1 MRMVILLGNI
11 LVIDDEEYMG
21 WVIKK
26 SFEATS
32 YKVDLCLEGK
42 SGIMQVEKNN
52 YDLVFLDLRLP
63 DMDGMEVLQR
73 LKKMQQDI
81 MVVIITAH
89 GSIDTAIESM
99 KMGAFDYITKPF
111 DIDEILLLADKAMD
125 LLRLKREVNYLRGER
140 AKEINEIAPVSSNP
154 ELNTVFNSLHK
165 IAASNAS
172 ILITGESG
180 TGKKSLARRIHQL
193 SGREDYPFIEIDCST
208 ITELGNMELAHKGTV
223 YLHGV
228 DSMNLNLQC
237 NLLNFILDKDDKN
250 IPDNQAAAA
259 DIRIIASSKT
269 NLKQHIEN
277 GSFREDLYYK
287 LSVIPIFIPPLRE
300 RKQDIKDL
308 VDSFIRKYDS
318 SGEINQIT
326 PEAMKLLKNYTWPG
340 NIRELEN
347 VIERITI
354 LNQQS
359 TVKADALPVE
369 ILNQFENTKDPIIY
383 FPEEGINLEKVE
395 RDLIIKA
402 LKISGQNQSRAAQL
416 LGITRSALIYRMQK
430 HGIN

>member
-1 MRMVILLGNI
+1 MGNL

-32 YKVDLCLEGK
+32 YKVDLCLNGTEG
-42 SGIMQVEKNN
+42 IARVEQNS

-73 LKKMQQDI
+73 IKKINKDI

-99 KMGAFDYITKPF
+99 KMGAFDYVTKPF
-111 DIDEILLLADKAMD
+111 DIDEILLLTDKAME
-125 LLRLKREVNYLRGER
+125 LLRLKREINYLRGEK
-140 AKEINEIAPVSSNP
+140 AKEINQIAPVSSNE
-154 ELNTVFNSLHK
+154 ELSSVFNSLYK
-165 IAASNAS
+165 IADSSASV
-172 ILITGESG
+172 LITGESG

-193 SGREDYPFIEIDCST
+193 SGREEYPFVEIDCST
-208 ITELGNMELAHKGTV
+208 VTDLVNMELADQGTL
-223 YLHGV
+223 YFHAV
-228 DSMNLNLQC
+228 DSLNLNLQSR
-237 NLLNFILDKDDKN
+237 LLNFILDKGKGLN
-250 IPDNQAAAA
+250 
-259 DIRIIASSKT
+259 IRIISSSKT
-269 NLKQHIEN
+269 NLKQAAESGI
-277 GSFREDLYYK
+277 FREDLYYK

-300 RKQDIKDL
+300 RKEDIKDL
-308 VDSFIRKYDS
+308 AESFLRKYHS
-318 SGEINQIT
+318 SGEITHIT

-354 LNQQS
+354 LNQEP
-359 TVKADALPVE
+359 VIKAGALPVE
-369 ILNQFENTKDPIIY
+369 ILSQHENTKDPIIY
-383 FPEEGINLEKVE
+383 FPEEGISLDKVE
-395 RDLIIKA
+395 KDLIIKA
-402 LKISGQNQSRAAQL
+402 LKISGQNQSKAAQL

>member
-1 MRMVILLGNI
+1 
-11 LVIDDEEYMG
+11 
-21 WVIKK
+21 
-26 SFEATS
+26 
-32 YKVDLCLEGK
+32 
-42 SGIMQVEKNN
+42 
-52 YDLVFLDLRLP
+52 
-63 DMDGMEVLQR
+63 
-73 LKKMQQDI
+73 

-125 LLRLKREVNYLRGER
+125 LLRLKREVNYLRSER
-140 AKEINEIAPVSSNP
+140 AKEINEIAPVSNNP
-154 ELNTVFNSLHK
+154 ELNNVFNSLHK

-193 SGREDYPFIEIDCST
+193 SGREDYPFVEIDCST
-208 ITELGNMELAHKGTV
+208 ITELGNMELADKGTV

-250 IPDNQAAAA
+250 VPNSHASRA

-269 NLKQHIEN
+269 NLKQDIEN
-277 GSFREDLYYK
+277 GRFREDLYYK
-287 LSVIPIFIPPLRE
+287 LSVIPIIIPPLRE
-300 RKQDIKDL
+300 RKEDIKDL

-354 LNQQS
+354 LNQEP
-359 TVKADALPVE
+359 VIKAGALPVE
-369 ILNQFENTKDPIIY
+369 ILSQFENTKDPIIY
-383 FPEEGINLEKVE
+383 FPEEGISLEKVE

-402 LKISGQNQSRAAQL
+402 LKISGQNQSKAAQL

-430 HGIN
+430 HGVQ

>member
-32 YKVDLCLEGK
+32 YKVDLCLNGT
-42 SGIMQVEKNN
+42 SGIEQVEQNN
-52 YDLVFLDLRLP
+52 YDMVFLDLRLP

-73 LKKMQQDI
+73 IKGIDKNI

-99 KMGAFDYITKPF
+99 KMGAFDYVTKPF
-111 DIDEILLLADKAMD
+111 DIDEILLLADKAME
-125 LLRLKREVNYLRGER
+125 LLRLKREVNYLRGEK
-140 AKEINEIAPVSSNP
+140 AKEINQIAPVSNNQ
-154 ELNTVFNSLHK
+154 ELSSIFNSLYK
-165 IAASNAS
+165 IAASSAS
-172 ILITGESG
+172 VLITGESG

-193 SGREDYPFIEIDCST
+193 SGREEYPFVEIDCST
-208 ITELGNMELAHKGTV
+208 ITELSDMELADKGTL
-223 YLHGV
+223 YFHTV
-228 DSMNLNLQC
+228 DSLNLNLQSR
-237 NLLNFILDKDDKN
+237 LLNFILDKDKSLN
-250 IPDNQAAAA
+250 
-259 DIRIIASSKT
+259 IRIISSSKT
-269 NLKQHIEN
+269 NLKQAAEN

-287 LSVIPIFIPPLRE
+287 LSVIPVYIPPLRD
-300 RKQDIKDL
+300 RKEDIKDL
-308 VDSFIRKYDS
+308 AESFIRKYNS
-318 SGEINQIT
+318 SGEITEIT

-354 LNQQS
+354 LNQEP
-359 TVKADALPVE
+359 VIKAGALPVE
-369 ILNQFENTKDPIIY
+369 ILNQHENTKDPIIY
-383 FPEEGINLEKVE
+383 FPEEGISLDKVE
-395 RDLIIKA
+395 RDLIVKA
-402 LKISGQNQSRAAQL
+402 LKISGQNQSKAAQL